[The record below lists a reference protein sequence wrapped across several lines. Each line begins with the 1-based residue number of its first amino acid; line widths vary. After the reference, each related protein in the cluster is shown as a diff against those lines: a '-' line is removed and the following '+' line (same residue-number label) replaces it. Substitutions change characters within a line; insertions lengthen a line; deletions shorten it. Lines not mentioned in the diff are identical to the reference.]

1 MMSPFEEQTLIERIY
16 EAASFPSRWV
26 DVLESLEKLAGAAG
40 SGLFSMDLALT
51 SEEISYIATRNA
63 EKSMRELVST
73 DWRFK
78 NNRPALGMKFN
89 TPRFGTTYDL
99 MSKADLER
107 DEFRH
112 GFLIPRGLDEELGTV
127 ILAPDGKAVV
137 ISLVRAHGAARYK
150 RETVDVFTRLR
161 PHLARSIMLAT
172 RAGLRQSE
180 ITAQVLSAL
189 GVPAVILT
197 GGGAVV
203 AANEAFPFDTV
214 YFTTDARNRL
224 TPLVSA
230 SDRLLKDAI
239 TDSLMERA
247 STPKSFPIFGLEE
260 AQPYIADLL
269 PMPGDAQDLFSRARF
284 VLILTKL
291 ATPTPPP
298 VSVLRALY
306 DLTPT
311 EAEVARALAYGET
324 VGAISGE
331 RERSRETI
339 RAQLKTIF
347 DKTGTS
353 RQTELVSLL
362 LGRAVQIKE

>member
-1 MMSPFEEQTLIERIY
+1 MSPSEEQNLIEKIY
-16 EAASFPSRWV
+16 EAASFPVRWV
-26 DVLESLEKLAGAAG
+26 EVLGDLEKLAGAAA
-40 SGLFSMDLALT
+40 SGLFSIDLA
-51 SEEISYIATRNA
+51 SRSDEVSYIATPSA
-63 EKSMRELVST
+63 VASMHELLNT
-73 DWRFK
+73 EWRFK
-78 NNRPALGMKFN
+78 NNRPALAMTKES
-89 TPRFGTTYDL
+89 PRFRTTYDL
-99 MSKADLER
+99 ISEKDMET
-107 DEFRH
+107 DEFRL
-112 GFLIPRGLDEELGTV
+112 GFLIPRGLDEELGTIIV
-127 ILAPDGKAVV
+127 APDGKAVV
-137 ISLVRAHGAARYK
+137 VSLVRRHGAPRYA
-150 RETVDVFTRLR
+150 RETVDMFTRIR
-161 PHLARSIMLAT
+161 PHLARSMMLAT

-180 ITAQVLSAL
+180 ITTQLLSAL
-189 GVPAVILT
+189 GVPAVVLT
-197 GGGAVV
+197 GGGTVV
-203 AANEAFPFDTV
+203 AANESFPFDSV
-214 YFTTDARNRL
+214 YFTTDAKDRL

-230 SDRLLKDAI
+230 SERLLREAI
-239 TDSLMERA
+239 ADSLMDRS

-260 AQPYIADLL
+260 SQPYIADLL

-311 EAEVARALAYGET
+311 EADIARALAYGDT
-324 VGAISGE
+324 VGAISNE

-362 LGRAVQIKE
+362 LGRAVQIKD